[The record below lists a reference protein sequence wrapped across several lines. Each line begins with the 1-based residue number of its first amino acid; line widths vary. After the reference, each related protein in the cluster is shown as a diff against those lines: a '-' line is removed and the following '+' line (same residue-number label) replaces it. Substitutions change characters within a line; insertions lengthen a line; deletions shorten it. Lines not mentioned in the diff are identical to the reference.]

1 MKYAVLLD
9 FGSTYTKVACV
20 DLDGQEVVLTDKFPS
35 TDKSQRMFRCGM
47 QGHERNRI

>member
-20 DLDGQEVVLTDKFPS
+20 DLDGQEVVLTD
-35 TDKSQRMFRCGM
+35 
-47 QGHERNRI
+47 